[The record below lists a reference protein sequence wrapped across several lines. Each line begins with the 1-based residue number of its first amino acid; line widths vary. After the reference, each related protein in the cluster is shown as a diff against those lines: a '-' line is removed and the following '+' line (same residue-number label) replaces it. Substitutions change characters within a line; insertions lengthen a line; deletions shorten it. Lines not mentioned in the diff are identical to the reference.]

1 MNDQVLIDLLRKTAE
16 LTFSLSAPLLFIGLV
31 VGVGISIVQVATSIQ
46 DSTLSFIPRIIAIG
60 IMGFVTLPW
69 MLHKIL
75 TFTQDLFSQFI
86 HYVD

>member
-75 TFTQDLFSQFI
+75 TFTQDLFSQFTL
-86 HYVD
+86 YVN